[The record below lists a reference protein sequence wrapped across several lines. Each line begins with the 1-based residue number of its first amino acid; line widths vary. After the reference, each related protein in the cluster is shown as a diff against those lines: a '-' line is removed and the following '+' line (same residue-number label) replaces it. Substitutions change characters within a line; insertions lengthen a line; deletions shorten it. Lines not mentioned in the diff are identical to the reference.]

1 MSGALPALVLASA
14 LGCLGAAALILLVRG
29 LAAARRRLCVV
40 TVNGLSMEPTLLDGD
55 RVLVRRV
62 PLGAVRAGQLV
73 VLTGPAGQPGDWIV
87 KRAVAVPGDPV
98 PRASVPAL
106 AAAAEPAVPD
116 GSLVVLGDNARLS
129 LDSRRLGY
137 LPAGRLVGVVIR
149 RYPARQHP
157 STPRAGSA
165 AGRLVGARPAA
176 AMKGES
182 G

>member
-1 MSGALPALVLASA
+1 MRGALPALVLASA
-14 LGCLGAAALILLVRG
+14 LGCLSLLVRR
-29 LAAARRRLCVV
+29 LLVVRRRLCVV
-40 TVNGLSMEPTLLDGD
+40 TVNGLSMEPTLSDGD

-87 KRAVAVPGDPV
+87 KRAAAVPGDPV

-137 LPAGRLVGVVIR
+137 LPGSRLVGVVIR
-149 RYPARQHP
+149 RYPTRQP
-157 STPRAGSA
+157 STPPAGSA
-165 AGRLVGARPAA
+165 GGRLAGTGPAA
-176 AMKGES
+176 AMKGEA